1 MEFKSLVNPRIFD
14 VPDYD
19 QHHVTRCWEDSSI
32 LRAMS
37 NESNYAPIPA
47 VQKAIIEAA
56 SQANFY
62 AEDPSYAMALRSK
75 LAAYSSVKAENIT
88 LGNGSIELLD
98 LLFQIFIAKPGED
111 ECVLVNPDYSAYTPR
126 IKFFGGV
133 IKYAET
139 DANFVPSADAIL
151 EQITPKTKFVLF
163 SRPNNPIGTIMPKE
177 EVRRILETGVVT
189 FVDEAYVEMADE
201 GTSVSAWLSEFDN
214 MVVLRTFSKG
224 FSLAGVRLGYV
235 MAHPELIRYINR
247 SRHIF
252 NVNLA
257 AMAAGNAAMDHLDEV
272 RQVFKKLIETR
283 DWMAEEIAKIPGLK
297 PIPSK
302 GNFVMINVQET
313 GKTGTDFVNYLMEKG
328 YMVRDFSKKAGLA
341 PGAHFRISVGRP
353 EDMKNLLGEIKLYLN
368 Q

>member
-19 QHHVTRCWEDSSI
+19 QHHVTQCWEDASI
-32 LRAMS
+32 HRAMS
-37 NESNYAPIPA
+37 NESNYPPIPA
-47 VQKAIIEAA
+47 VQLAIIEAA
-56 SQANFY
+56 SKANYY
-62 AEDPSYAMALRSK
+62 AEDPSYAMALRTK
-75 LAAYSSVKAENIT
+75 LAVYSSVRPENIT

-98 LLFQIFIAKPGED
+98 LLFQVFIAKPGED

-133 IKYAET
+133 IKYAQT
-139 DANFVPSADAIL
+139 DANFMPKADAIIS
-151 EQITPKTKFVLF
+151 QITPKTKFVLF
-163 SRPNNPIGTIMPKE
+163 SRPNNPIGTVMPEE

-189 FVDEAYVEMADE
+189 FVDEAYVEMADD
-201 GTSVSAWLSEFDN
+201 GTSVSSWLSEYDN
-214 MVVLRTFSKG
+214 LVVLRTFSKG

-235 MAHPELIRYINR
+235 IAHTELIRYLNR

-257 AMAAGNAAMDHLDEV
+257 AMAAGNAALDHLEEV
-272 RQVFKKLIETR
+272 RVIFKKLAETR
-283 DWMAEEIAKIPGLK
+283 DWMTKEIEKIPGLK

-313 GKTGTDFVNYLMEKG
+313 GRTGTDFVNHLMEKG
-328 YMVRDFSKKAGLA
+328 YMVRDFSKKGGLA
-341 PGAHFRISVGRP
+341 PGAHFRISVGLP